1 MKKLEEIAKHAIN
14 QKITKLSVI
23 TNSFFKTDILLEVPP
38 SSFDIPPRTNS
49 FIVKMVKINK
59 PLSKKY
65 KIYKELFYL
74 DEKKIHN
81 SLMETFI
88 KLDKLTKRT
97 AKEYVNSL
105 ELPSNILENTFKTL
119 SNEDL
124 KVLDEALETHL
135 NFEN

>member
-1 MKKLEEIAKHAIN
+1 MKRKF
-14 QKITKLSVI
+14 T
-23 TNSFFKTDILLEVPP
+23 
-38 SSFDIPPRTNS
+38 
-49 FIVKMVKINK
+49 
-59 PLSKKY
+59 
-65 KIYKELFYL
+65 
-74 DEKKIHN
+74 
-81 SLMETFI
+81 
-88 KLDKLTKRT
+88 TKRT